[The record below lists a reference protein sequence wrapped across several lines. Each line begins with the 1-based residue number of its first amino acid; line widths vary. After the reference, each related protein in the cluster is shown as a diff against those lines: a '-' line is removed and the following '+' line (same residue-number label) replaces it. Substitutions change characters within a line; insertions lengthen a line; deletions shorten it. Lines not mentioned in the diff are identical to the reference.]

1 MSQATGDMIPEDTP
15 VYVIS
20 VAAELAG
27 LHPQTLRQ
35 YDRMGL
41 VRPSRAGG
49 KYRLY
54 SMRDVRRL
62 RQVQDLAAE
71 GMNLI
76 GIKRVLDLEQRVAE
90 LESRLARYEAAES
103 STALV
108 VWRPNR
114 RRATP

>member
-1 MSQATGDMIPEDTP
+1 MSQAQNDMIPEDAP

-35 YDRMGL
+35 YDRL
-41 VRPSRAGG
+41 DIVRPSRAGG

-62 RQVQDLAAE
+62 RQVQELAGE

-76 GIKRVLDLEQRVAE
+76 GIKRVLDLEERLAE
-90 LESRLARYEAAES
+90 LETRLARYEARDS

-108 VWRPNR
+108 VWRPPR
-114 RRATP
+114 RR

>member
-1 MSQATGDMIPEDTP
+1 MSQPQSDMIPEDAP

-20 VAAELAG
+20 VAADLAG

-35 YDRMGL
+35 YDRLGI

-62 RQVQDLAAE
+62 RQVQDLAGE

-76 GIKRVLDLEQRVAE
+76 GIKRVLDLQERVAE
-90 LESRLARYEAAES
+90 LESRLSHFEARES

-108 VWRPNR
+108 VWHPQR
-114 RRATP
+114 RR

>member
-1 MSQATGDMIPEDTP
+1 MSQAVGDSIPDDAP

-35 YDRMGL
+35 YDRL
-41 VRPSRAGG
+41 DIVRPSRAGG

-62 RQVQDLAAE
+62 RQVTELAGE

-76 GIKRVLDLEQRVAE
+76 GIKRVLE
-90 LESRLARYEAAES
+90 LETRLADVEARLARYEQHDT

-108 VWRPNR
+108 VWRPPAR
-114 RRATP
+114 RR